1 MASGGD
7 AKMVG
12 GREASDTAEASNQR
26 AASYAVDSLNSG
38 HELRKNFVGAE
49 GALTLVSIKKASPF
63 YHKEGAMPGIDV
75 RVSIVAIRCHACG
88 REIDIIALAC

>member
-26 AASYAVDSLNSG
+26 AASYAVNSLNSG

-49 GALTLVSIKKASPF
+49 GALTLVSIKKASPL
-63 YHKEGAMPGIDV
+63 G
-75 RVSIVAIRCHACG
+75 RHATG
-88 REIDIIALAC
+88 FI